1 MTLGLDL
8 SNGAVRAVVV
18 NEQANVLGRGEAPL
32 GGGPLSSAASSAVRR
47 AMAGAGGEVA
57 RAAVA
62 LPHPGDRLPPEME
75 AVLRELLPGIAAATV
90 VNAGLASAVAE
101 QWCGAA
107 RGLSTVIALSTGD
120 HVTSGVILDGTP
132 WTGAHGLAGS
142 VGWLSINPVEREDY
156 RRLGGLEAEVS
167 SSGIVRRIVWRIKSG
182 DDSVVAQQHGGDL
195 SRVTADHVFQA
206 ARSGDGVSIS
216 VIKDTA
222 KYIGMA
228 LSNLTVVLDPE
239 VIVLGGMIATSG
251 DILLESIRLE
261 CSRRLGPAQAE
272 HIRIV
277 LSPLG
282 ADAAA
287 IGAARLAHCA
297 A

>member
-8 SNGAVRAVVV
+8 SDGTVRAVIV
-18 NEQANVLGRGEAPL
+18 NQQAKILGRGEAAP
-32 GGGPLSSAASSAVRR
+32 GSGPLSAAASSAVRR
-47 AMAGAGGEVA
+47 VLAGAGVEVV

-62 LPHPGDRLPPEME
+62 LPHPGDRLPAEME
-75 AVLRELLPGIAAATV
+75 AVLRELLPGAAAPAV
-90 VNAGLASAVAE
+90 VNAGLAGAVAE

-107 RGLSTVIALSTGD
+107 RGMSTVIALSTGE
-120 HVTSGVILDGTP
+120 HVTSGVILDGKP
-132 WTGAHGLAGS
+132 WTGANGLAGS
-142 VGWLSINPVEREDY
+142 VGWMSINPVEREDY

-167 SSGIVRRIVWRIKSG
+167 SSGIVRRIIWRIKSG
-182 DDSVVAQQHGGDL
+182 DDSIIALQHRGDL
-195 SRVTADHVFQA
+195 SRVTADHVFHA

-228 LSNLTVVLDPE
+228 LSNLTVILDPE
-239 VIVLGGMIATSG
+239 VIVLGGMIAASS

-272 HIRIV
+272 RIRIV

-287 IGAARLAHCA
+287 IGAARLAHQA

>member
-8 SNGAVRAVVV
+8 SDGTVRAVVV
-18 NEQANVLGRGEAPL
+18 NAQTQVLGRGDAAPGTGAPSL
-32 GGGPLSSAASSAVRR
+32 AAAAAIRR
-47 AMAGAGGEVA
+47 ALAGAGVTVT

-62 LPHPGDRLPPEME
+62 MPHAGDSMPPEIA
-75 AVLRELLPGIAAATV
+75 AVLGELLPDAPAPAA

-107 RGLSTVIALSTGD
+107 RGLSTIIALSTGE
-120 HVTSGVILDGTP
+120 HVTSGVILNGTP

-142 VGWLSINPVEREDY
+142 VGWLAINPVEREDY

-167 SSGIVRRIVWRIKSG
+167 SSGIVRRIIWRIKSG
-182 DDSVVAQQHGGDL
+182 DESVIAQQHRGDL
-195 SRVTADHVFQA
+195 SRVTASHVFQA

-228 LSNLTVVLDPE
+228 LSNLMAILDPE
-239 VIVLGGMIATSG
+239 AIVLGGMLATSG
-251 DILLESIRLE
+251 DVFLESIRLE
-261 CSRRLGPAQAE
+261 CRRRLGPAQVE
-272 HIRIV
+272 RIRIV

-282 ADAAA
+282 SDAAA
-287 IGAARLAHCA
+287 IGAARIAHQSQ
-297 A
+297 

>member
-1 MTLGLDL
+1 
-8 SNGAVRAVVV
+8 
-18 NEQANVLGRGEAPL
+18 
-32 GGGPLSSAASSAVRR
+32 
-47 AMAGAGGEVA
+47 
-57 RAAVA
+57 VA
-62 LPHPGDRLPPEME
+62 LPHPGEPMPAAIE
-75 AVLRELLPGIAAATV
+75 AVVRELLPGTPAPAA
-90 VNAGLASAVAE
+90 VNAGLAVAVAE

-107 RGLSTVIALSTGD
+107 RGLSTVIALSTGE
-120 HVTSGVILDGTP
+120 HVTSGVILDGKP

-167 SSGIVRRIVWRIKSG
+167 ASGIVRRIIWRIKSG
-182 DDSVVAQQHGGDL
+182 DDSVIAQQHGGDL

-228 LSNLTVVLDPE
+228 LSNLTVILDPE
-239 VIVLGGMIATSG
+239 VIVLGGMIPASG
-251 DILLESIRLE
+251 DVLLEAIRLE

-272 HIRIV
+272 RIRIV

-282 ADAAA
+282 TDAAA
-287 IGAARLAHCA
+287 IGAARLAHQSA
-297 A
+297 